1 MPGPTLMKMRQSAN
15 QFETAF
21 EQQKVLEQRRR
32 TQLRH
37 RAANRSRERR
47 VSRSQQQGKVRFSV
61 LAVCLTVT
69 VIVVT
74 ITMFEALT
82 FFMS

>member
-1 MPGPTLMKMRQSAN
+1 MRKSVN

-32 TQLRH
+32 EQMRQ
-37 RAANRSRERR
+37 RAASRSRARH

-74 ITMFEALT
+74 VAMFEALILI
-82 FFMS
+82 MS

>member
-1 MPGPTLMKMRQSAN
+1 MKMRQSLN

-32 TQLRH
+32 QQLRH

-47 VSRSQQQGKVRFSV
+47 VSRSQQEGKVRFSV
-61 LAVCLTVT
+61 LAVCLVATV
-69 VIVVT
+69 VIVT
-74 ITMFEALT
+74 IAMFEALT
-82 FFMS
+82 FLMT

>member
-1 MPGPTLMKMRQSAN
+1 MRQSLN

-21 EQQKVLEQRRR
+21 EQQKMLEQRRR

-61 LAVCLTVT
+61 LAVCLVATVVIVTVT
-69 VIVVT
+69 MYEA
-74 ITMFEALT
+74 ITFIMT
-82 FFMS
+82 

>member
-1 MPGPTLMKMRQSAN
+1 MKMRQSLN

-21 EQQKVLEQRRR
+21 EQQKMLEQRRR

-61 LAVCLTVT
+61 LAVCLVATVIIVT
-69 VIVVT
+69 V
-74 ITMFEALT
+74 TMFEALT
-82 FFMS
+82 FIMT

>member
-1 MPGPTLMKMRQSAN
+1 MRQSLN

-21 EQQKVLEQRRR
+21 EQQKMLEQRRR
-32 TQLRH
+32 AQLRH

-61 LAVCLTVT
+61 LAVCLVATVVIVT
-69 VIVVT
+69 VA
-74 ITMFEALT
+74 MFEALAFIMT
-82 FFMS
+82 

>member
-1 MPGPTLMKMRQSAN
+1 MKMRQSLN

-21 EQQKVLEQRRR
+21 EQQKMLEQRRR

-61 LAVCLTVT
+61 LAVCLVATVVIVTVT
-69 VIVVT
+69 MYEA
-74 ITMFEALT
+74 ITFIMT
-82 FFMS
+82 

>member
-1 MPGPTLMKMRQSAN
+1 MSTLRMRQSVN

-32 TQLRH
+32 EQLRH
-37 RAANRSRERR
+37 RAASRSRARH

-69 VIVVT
+69 VVLVT
-74 ITMFEALT
+74 VAMFEALT
-82 FFMS
+82 LIMS